1 MEHSKQIKILSEL
14 IRQLDEKA
22 NVDAGVILQNPTS
35 VYTCSDL
42 ANKEWEK
49 FFQNHPQ
56 LVGLSKDLPEP
67 GYFLTIDDFGI
78 PILATRDS

>member
-35 VYTCSDL
+35 VYTCPDL
-42 ANKEWEK
+42 ANKEWGE
-49 FFQNHPQ
+49 FFQNHP
-56 LVGLSKDLPEP
+56 V
-67 GYFLTIDDFGI
+67 
-78 PILATRDS
+78 